1 MANHRANLFR
11 ARGIGK
17 GEVVN
22 MLMEYTAEC
31 GSVTGGV
38 KVALDAVLAGRY
50 VILYGEFRG
59 LESPGTRGVPTPS
72 GFLLPTPRIDQ

>member
-22 MLMEYTAEC
+22 LLMENTAEC

-50 VILYGEFRG
+50 ELLYVEICG
-59 LESPGTRGVPTPS
+59 LETPGTRGVRLPS
-72 GFLLPTPRIDQ
+72 GFHLPTPRIDQ

>member
-22 MLMEYTAEC
+22 MLMENTAEC
-31 GSVTGGV
+31 GRVTAYV
-38 KVALDAVLAGRY
+38 MAVLDAVLAGKY
-50 VILYGEFRG
+50 EILYVEICG
-59 LESPGTRGVPTPS
+59 LESPGTRGVRLPS
-72 GFLLPTPRIDQ
+72 GFHLPTPRIDQ